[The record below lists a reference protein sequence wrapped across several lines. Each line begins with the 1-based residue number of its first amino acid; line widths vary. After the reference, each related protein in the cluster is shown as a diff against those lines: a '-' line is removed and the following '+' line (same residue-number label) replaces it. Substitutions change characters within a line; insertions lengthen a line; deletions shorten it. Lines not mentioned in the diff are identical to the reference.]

1 MTVQCSTQPDAG
13 IPGLL
18 PCSWFRRAAAALC
31 LGLLLLA
38 SSWMLGQAVTGNL
51 QGRVLD
57 ATGAAIPDATVTVVN
72 AATGLTR
79 SATASAVGEYQFTG
93 LPAGDY
99 TINAEKQGF
108 QKSAKK
114 MHLDVGASAT
124 MDFSLAPGQVQTQV
138 EVQDVG
144 AVAEP
149 TRTMVSSVIDEHK
162 IENLPVNGREF
173 IDFALLA
180 PGVTIGN
187 TTSGS
192 TDVIVEPVTKLSFAG
207 QNIHFNFIAV
217 DGADDISTASGIQ
230 RGTPPQESVQEFRV
244 INTDYSTE
252 FGRATAGI
260 VNIITKSGTNDLHG
274 SLYEYFQNDAMNA
287 TSILAAPGFHSLH
300 QNQFGATLGGPLRK
314 DKTFLFGNYE
324 GQRRSEAPTYNST
337 VLSNINAINTVKT
350 QTFGLPA
357 ENLFV
362 LRDSNYD
369 DGFIRLDQNFSKNN
383 LYLRYFINDGRLT
396 NQSPLNN
403 GFDLPSA
410 FKNNYIRDQSLA
422 GGLTSVISSAW
433 VNELRMQYAHRTF
446 DFPVVSTQPH
456 LEVANTFAVG
466 VNRGNPDIYREKR
479 FEIVDNVTHNMANH
493 TLSFGADFNWV
504 GTYESFPLF
513 YPFEAD
519 FADLPAF
526 LGTDGAA
533 AAENLCPPGQA
544 CPDPFVIFF
553 ERFDKTTTPL
563 FNETSVNGGLGVYQG
578 GPISQAIRN
587 QAAATLDHT
596 YDGFYVQDKWRA
608 TSKLTL
614 NGGVRWEFETWP
626 SGVLNTQ
633 WKNVDPR
640 AGFAYSF
647 GTSRNIVFRAGAGLF
662 HGIIPSPLLMCQ
674 EPSCGGLSKY
684 PGSNLPGVTPV
695 PRNFE
700 DSLNANS
707 GLFSFASSP
716 GITYSAL
723 AALFGGGF
731 FGTPGQALYPNGVSA
746 GFCPVGIVPG
756 YGPAGTLAGC
766 GFLQPAT
773 VVRFNQ
779 NHQNPY
785 GEQASAALEFQPFKD
800 AVLSISGIHLRGVHL
815 GSFYNINQP
824 PPGYGGTFQV
834 HNAKGQ
840 TSCKDM
846 YFNFAAIGAPVP
858 DCVPYYS
865 GMVIPTVPHVNAIPG
880 FNNSNY
886 SVFFEATSNWDSVYD
901 GLLIN
906 MNKRMTNNFSFAIS
920 YTWSHSIDDG
930 PNPSFVLIPQDSS
943 NFRAERAN
951 SADDVRHRFVG
962 NAIFTAPKKWNI
974 VARDFSFS
982 TIITLQSAPYFTKYA
997 GFDANGDVFGN
1008 NDRVGAEP
1016 RNTFRGD
1023 TMQTVDVRL
1032 DRTFPIHEKLSMQ
1045 FMAEAFNLLNTVNIR
1060 YFNTNYAAA
1069 DFCTGGASDGNI
1081 PGCAGAPQLYRENS
1095 PNQAYGSPSAV
1106 FNPRQLQMVLRFT
1119 W

>member
-1 MTVQCSTQPDAG
+1 MTVPAHLQPKAGKTGSAQSFVFPSRLGILLYLFAFFGVSAWVGAQTVNST
-13 IPGLL
+13 
-18 PCSWFRRAAAALC
+18 
-31 LGLLLLA
+31 
-38 SSWMLGQAVTGNL
+38 L

-57 ATGAAIPDATVTVVN
+57 PTGAGISGATVTAVN

-79 SATASAVGEYQFTG
+79 SATVSAEGEYRIDG

-99 TINAEKQGF
+99 TVNAEKQGF

-114 MHLDVGASAT
+114 VHLDLGASGNL
-124 MDFSLAPGQVQTQV
+124 DFSLGLGQVQTQV

-149 TRTMVSSVIDEHK
+149 TRTMVSDVIDQQK
-162 IENLPVNGREF
+162 IMDLPVNGREF

-230 RGTPPQESVQEFRV
+230 RGTPPQDSVQEFRV
-244 INTDYSTE
+244 INTDYSAE

-274 SLYEYFQNDAMNA
+274 TIYDYLRNDALDAN
-287 TSILAAPGFHSLH
+287 SILAARVPGHPVFNTLR
-300 QNQFGATLGGPLRK
+300 QNQFGAAIGGPLSK
-314 DKTFLFGNYE
+314 DKTFVFANYE
-324 GQRRSEAPTYNST
+324 GQRRAEAPTYNSI
-337 VLSNINAINTVKT
+337 VLNNLDAINTVKT

-357 ENLFV
+357 ENLLV
-362 LRDSNYD
+362 LRDNNSDN
-369 DGFIRLDQNFSKNN
+369 GVARLDQNFGGNN
-383 LYLRYFINDGRLT
+383 LYARYIINDGRLT

-422 GGLTSVISSAW
+422 GGLTSVLSSSW

-479 FEIVDNVTHNMANH
+479 FEMVDNVTHNLANH
-493 TLSFGADFNWV
+493 TISFGGDFNWV

-519 FADLPAF
+519 FADLSAF

-533 AAENLCPPGQA
+533 LG
-544 CPDPFVIFF
+544 PDPFVIFF
-553 ERFDKTTTPL
+553 ERFSKTTTPL
-563 FNETSVNGGLGVYQG
+563 FNETSLAGGTAIYQG
-578 GPISQAIRN
+578 GPIPTAIRN
-587 QAAATLDHT
+587 QAAGTLDHT
-596 YDGFYVQDKWRA
+596 YDGFYIQDKWRA
-608 TSKLTL
+608 SNNLTV
-614 NGGVRWEFETWP
+614 NAGVRWEFETWP

-640 AGFAYSF
+640 AGLAYSF
-647 GTSRNIVFRAGAGLF
+647 GNKQNVVFRVGAGLF

-684 PGSNLPGVTPV
+684 PGSNLPGVNSI

-700 DSLNANS
+700 DSLNANT
-707 GLFSFASSP
+707 GLFSFASAPFITNLALQGLLGTYP
-716 GITYSAL
+716 GET
-723 AALFGGGF
+723 GN
-731 FGTPGQALYPNGVSA
+731 ALYPNGVPGVLFGTSL
-746 GFCPVGIVPG
+746 GCPD
-756 YGPAGTLAGC
+756 GTLATC

-773 VVRFNQ
+773 IVRFDQ

-785 GEQASAALEFQPFKD
+785 GVQASASVEFQPFKD
-800 AVLSISGIHLRGVHL
+800 TVVNITGMHLHGVHL
-815 GSFYNINQP
+815 GSFYNVNQP
-824 PPGYGGTFQV
+824 PPGYGGTFLV
-834 HNAKGQ
+834 HNSAGQ
-840 TSCKDM
+840 PSCKTM
-846 YFNFAAIGAPVP
+846 YFNFAAIGISTPP
-858 DCVPYYS
+858 NCVPYFP
-865 GMVIPTVPHVNAIPG
+865 GLAITGPGGVGAVPHVNAIPG
-880 FNNSNY
+880 FNNNNY
-886 SVFFEATSNWDSVYD
+886 SVFFEATSKWTSVYD
-901 GLLIN
+901 GLLVDI
-906 MNKRMTNNFSFAIS
+906 NKRMTNFFAFAIS
-920 YTWSHSIDDG
+920 YSWSHSIDDG

-943 NFRAERAN
+943 DFAAERAS
-951 SADDVRHRFVG
+951 SADDVRNRFVG
-962 NAIFTAPKKWNI
+962 NAIFSSPKSWP
-974 VARDFSFS
+974 VPLRDFTFS
-982 TIITLQSAPYFTKYA
+982 TIVTLQSPTYFTKYA

-1008 NDRVGAEP
+1008 NDRVGSEP
-1016 RNTFRGD
+1016 RNTFKGD
-1023 TMQTVDVRL
+1023 SLQTVDIRL
-1032 DRTFPIHEKLSMQ
+1032 ERAFKLHERFNLQ
-1045 FMAEAFNLLNTVNIR
+1045 LMAEAFNLMNTVNIR

-1069 DFCTGGASDGNI
+1069 DFCTGGASDANI

-1106 FNPRQLQMVLRFT
+1106 FNPRQLQFALRVN